1 MAVSLPQGAVKELH
15 THEGEY
21 RKNRDDHQHQH
32 NAEGYYAFFSRSL
45 TSDVPRHEQLEHT
58 RQRQRRSPT
67 QGREGGLNLYSFCQ
81 RIGGAV
87 PLP

>member
-1 MAVSLPQGAVKELH
+1 MAVSLPQGAVKELRPN
-15 THEGEY
+15 EGEHKKD
-21 RKNRDDHQHQH
+21 RERHQHQH
-32 NAEGYYAFFSRSL
+32 NAEGDYAFFSSF

-81 RIGGAV
+81 RIGGV
-87 PLP
+87 VLFP